1 MVLRYALVGLMPMFI
16 VGKSSGEFT
25 AALEADDACVAGQE
39 CALELAQLRAAKM
52 SHKKMLADESG
63 EDAFSDDAAI
73 LANKIH
79 EAALK
84 ASSLKQ
90 QARDLRSELNE
101 LEKRATSPQPA
112 KENLVLADTSS
123 VKDIITDT
131 TPAKENLVL
140 ADTTA
145 HQSTHTSRLSAEDQA
160 DMRRLCTPE
169 RTLNFST
176 STVIHSNL
184 GGKGPDDGEESL
196 VYQNVARKDGKSVDL
211 VVTTIGDGYTPR
223 VPEKNGVR
231 GTQEAGQ
238 FGLVNIAVNTDVNLR
253 FSFVDSETGA
263 DVTMDPF
270 YFTVFDIDQGM
281 AHESFRA
288 VYISGFDQFKVSPT
302 TELTVTPNGNDTATF
317 RSSLRGGEIDNPIGP
332 RALDDVQKDRTV
344 TVTFPAVS
352 SFDIDFISSDYAHL
366 DQGRNWMFGGP
377 SALTCGTVHNCLDFE
392 CPAGYHLR
400 TMAEFLV
407 CGGRKCAAQDRD
419 ICCYEE

>member
-1 MVLRYALVGLMPMFI
+1 MVFRYALVGLMPMFI

-25 AALEADDACVAGQE
+25 AAMEIDDECVAGQE
-39 CALELAQLRAAKM
+39 CALELAQLRVAKL
-52 SHKKMLADESG
+52 SNRKMVADEMAND
-63 EDAFSDDAAI
+63 EFSDDAAV

-101 LEKRATSPQPA
+101 LEKRATSPVVPQEP
-112 KENLVLADTSS
+112 KENLVLAETTSDS
-123 VKDIITDT
+123 KAASDVILNAESEATQDDW
-131 TPAKENLVL
+131 
-140 ADTTA
+140 
-145 HQSTHTSRLSAEDQA
+145 LSAEDRA

-211 VVTTIGDGYTPR
+211 VVTTIGDGYMPR
-223 VPEKNGVR
+223 APEKNGVR

-270 YFTVFDIDQGM
+270 YFTV
-281 AHESFRA
+281 
-288 VYISGFDQFKVSPT
+288 
-302 TELTVTPNGNDTATF
+302 LTSTRVWLMSRIVQHTSVDF
-317 RSSLRGGEIDNPIGP
+317 RSSR
-332 RALDDVQKDRTV
+332 
-344 TVTFPAVS
+344 
-352 SFDIDFISSDYAHL
+352 
-366 DQGRNWMFGGP
+366 
-377 SALTCGTVHNCLDFE
+377 
-392 CPAGYHLR
+392 
-400 TMAEFLV
+400 
-407 CGGRKCAAQDRD
+407 
-419 ICCYEE
+419 